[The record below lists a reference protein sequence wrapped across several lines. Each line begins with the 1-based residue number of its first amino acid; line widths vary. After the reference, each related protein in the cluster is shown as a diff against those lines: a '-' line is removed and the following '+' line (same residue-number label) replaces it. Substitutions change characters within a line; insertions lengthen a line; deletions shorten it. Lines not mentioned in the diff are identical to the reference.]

1 VLSNPKEIEVRGE
14 VFLPTDEFRRVNAER
29 IEQELAP
36 FANPRNAAAGTMK
49 SLDSRVVAERKLGMF
64 SYDLLFDGRKPFAT
78 HWEALEWL
86 VTAGFN
92 VNPKR
97 RLCTSIDEIV
107 AFCEQM
113 GNVRDDLGYEI
124 DGVVIKVNSTA
135 LQEELGSTS
144 KAPRWAVAYKYPPRQ
159 ATTLLRDITVQ
170 VGRIGT
176 LTPVAELD
184 PVVLAGTTVSRASLH
199 NEDQIRR
206 LGVMIGDY
214 VLIEKAGEIIPQVV
228 KLIESRRKGRE
239 SELRPFKMPSECPAC
254 GEKVYRL
261 EGEVAWRCVN
271 SACPAKIR
279 AGLKQFASRRAM
291 RIEGLGDALIEQL
304 VSERNASD
312 TSREPV
318 SKPPLVGDFADLY
331 HLKEKRDELIAL
343 ERMGEKSADNLLAQI
358 EESRDSDLPRLIYAL
373 GIKHVGEHTAQVL
386 ASAFDSID
394 DLTAASR
401 DELAEIH
408 EIGPVVA
415 ESIDEWFSEPRN
427 RDLIARLK
435 KAGVNTRRRVAR
447 AATVVRRDFEGKQF
461 VLTGK
466 LAGFTRD
473 EAKDIIERFG
483 GRVTSSVT
491 KKTDFV
497 VAGEEPGTKLDRAR
511 ELGVEVLDEKA
522 FVDKIA

>member
-1 VLSNPKEIEVRGE
+1 
-14 VFLPTDEFRRVNAER
+14 
-29 IEQELAP
+29 
-36 FANPRNAAAGTMK
+36 
-49 SLDSRVVAERKLGMF
+49 
-64 SYDLLFDGRKPFAT
+64 
-78 HWEALEWL
+78 
-86 VTAGFN
+86 
-92 VNPKR
+92 
-97 RLCTSIDEIV
+97 
-107 AFCEQM
+107 
-113 GNVRDDLGYEI
+113 
-124 DGVVIKVNSTA
+124 
-135 LQEELGSTS
+135 
-144 KAPRWAVAYKYPPRQ
+144 
-159 ATTLLRDITVQ
+159 
-170 VGRIGT
+170 
-176 LTPVAELD
+176 
-184 PVVLAGTTVSRASLH
+184 
-199 NEDQIRR
+199 
-206 LGVMIGDY
+206 
-214 VLIEKAGEIIPQVV
+214 
-228 KLIESRRKGRE
+228 
-239 SELRPFKMPSECPAC
+239 
-254 GEKVYRL
+254 
-261 EGEVAWRCVN
+261 
-271 SACPAKIR
+271 
-279 AGLKQFASRRAM
+279 M
-291 RIEGLGDALIEQL
+291 RIEGLGEALIEQL